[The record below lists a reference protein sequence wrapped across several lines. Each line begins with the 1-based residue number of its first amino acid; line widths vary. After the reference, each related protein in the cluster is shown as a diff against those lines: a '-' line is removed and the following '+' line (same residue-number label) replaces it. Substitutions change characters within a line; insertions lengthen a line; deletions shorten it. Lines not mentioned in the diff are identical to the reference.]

1 MAVGSVPLAAAAW
14 TVIYVLTVR
23 AVVAGRGRR
32 LRLRGG
38 RR

>member
-1 MAVGSVPLAAAAW
+1 MAVGSVSLAAAAW
-14 TVIYVLTVR
+14 TVIYVVAVL

-32 LRLRGG
+32 LRPWGG